1 LYHNDGKYT
10 SLFCTF
16 NILYKHGK
24 IWNMLDIKFIRE
36 NSDLISFAAQKKH
49 IAFNVSELLE
59 ADLKRLALLKVV
71 EELRGKQNI
80 NSDAITKASALERH
94 DMIEAMRAVKDELK
108 SKEEE
113 LEVVMKTWRTLMLA
127 VPNIPD
133 MSVPE
138 GVSDADNVEV
148 RNWGTI
154 PVFPFVPLD
163 HIELMEGSNMVDFER
178 GTKTSGFRGYFLKN
192 DGAMLEMAIWQ
203 YVMQRWQNK
212 GFEPMLV
219 PSLVKRET
227 LLGTGYLPGGEE
239 DLYKDGSDY
248 LAGTGE
254 VSTMY
259 YHSDEVLD
267 GSSLPKKYIVWSP
280 CFRKEAGSHG
290 KDVKGLVRVHEF
302 YKCEQVVICEARHET
317 SVKYHEEIAR
327 NSEEMME
334 ELGIP
339 YHTVVNCGGDLG
351 QGQVKKYDIEAWL
364 PSQQKYRETHSASY
378 FHDFQTRRLN
388 IRYKD
393 VTGKLE
399 YAHSL
404 NNTAAA
410 TPRLLIP
417 IIENYQQADGTIKVP
432 DVLVPF
438 MGGKTVIGKP
448 FRGAKTNQQTSVLG
462 TDEDIRSQQAKD
474 VTI

>member
-1 LYHNDGKYT
+1 MQT
-10 SLFCTF
+10 
-16 NILYKHGK
+16 
-24 IWNMLDIKFIRE
+24 MLDIKFIRE
-36 NSDLISFAAQKKH
+36 NSDLIRFAATKKH
-49 IAFNVSELLE
+49 INFNVDELLE
-59 ADLKRLALLKVV
+59 ADKKRLTLLQAV
-71 EELRGKQNI
+71 EELRGKQNAA
-80 NSDAITKASALERH
+80 SDAIAKVSALERA
-94 DMIEAMRAVKDELK
+94 DLIESMRLVKDELK
-108 SKEEE
+108 GKEEE
-113 LEVVMKTWRTLMLA
+113 LETIMKSWRVLMLA

-133 MSVPE
+133 VSVPE
-138 GVSDADNVEV
+138 GDSDAGNVEV
-148 RNWGTI
+148 RKWGDI
-154 PVFPFVPLD
+154 PAFSFTPLD
-163 HIELMEGSNMVDFER
+163 HIELMEKSDMVDFER

-212 GFEPMLV
+212 GFVPMLV

-227 LLGTGYLPGGEE
+227 LLGTGYLPQGED
-239 DLYKDGSDY
+239 DLYKDGNDY

-254 VSTMY
+254 VATMF
-259 YHSDEVLD
+259 YHSDEVLEL
-267 GSSLPKKYIVWSP
+267 SSLPKKYIVWSP

-302 YKCEQVVICEARHET
+302 YKCEQVVLCEASHET
-317 SVKYHEEIAR
+317 SVAHHEEIAR

-364 PSQQKYRETHSASY
+364 PAQEKYRETHSASY

-393 VTGKLE
+393 AHGKME

-410 TPRLLIP
+410 TPRLLIG

-448 FRGAKTNQQTSVLG
+448 FRT
-462 TDEDIRSQQAKD
+462 
-474 VTI
+474 

>member
-1 LYHNDGKYT
+1 
-10 SLFCTF
+10 
-16 NILYKHGK
+16 
-24 IWNMLDIKFIRE
+24 MLDIKFIRE
-36 NSDLISFAAQKKH
+36 NSELITLAATKKH
-49 IAFNVSELLE
+49 INFSVSDLLE
-59 ADLKRLALLKVV
+59 VDSKRLTLLRTV
-71 EELRGKQNI
+71 EELRAMQNSA
-80 NSDAITKASALERH
+80 SDTISKASAMERA
-94 DMIEAMRAVKDELK
+94 DLIESMKTVKDELK
-108 SKEEE
+108 VKEEE
-113 LEVVMKTWRTLMLA
+113 LEDVMKSWRTLMLA

-138 GVSDADNVEV
+138 GDSDAGNVEIRV
-148 RNWGTI
+148 WGEI
-154 PVFPFVPLD
+154 PTFSFTPLD
-163 HIELMEGSNMVDFER
+163 HTELMEKSDMVDFER

-203 YVMQRWQNK
+203 YVMQRWQKK

-239 DLYKDGSDY
+239 DLYKDGNDY

-254 VSTMY
+254 VATMF
-259 YHSDEVLD
+259 YHSDEVLEI
-267 GSSLPKKYIVWSP
+267 SSLPKKYIVFSP
-280 CFRKEAGSHG
+280 CFRKEIGSHG
-290 KDVKGLVRVHEF
+290 KDIKGLVRVHEF
-302 YKCEQVVICEARHET
+302 YKCEQVVICEASHET
-317 SVKYHEEIAR
+317 SVKHHEEIAR

-351 QGQVKKYDIEAWL
+351 QGQVKKYDVEAWV
-364 PSQQKYRETHSASY
+364 PSQEKYRETHSASY

-393 VTGKLE
+393 AQGKLG

-410 TPRLLIP
+410 TPRLLTM

-432 DVLVPF
+432 GILVPY
-438 MGGKTVIGKP
+438 MGGKTSIGKA
-448 FRGAKTNQQTSVLG
+448 FRS
-462 TDEDIRSQQAKD
+462 
-474 VTI
+474 